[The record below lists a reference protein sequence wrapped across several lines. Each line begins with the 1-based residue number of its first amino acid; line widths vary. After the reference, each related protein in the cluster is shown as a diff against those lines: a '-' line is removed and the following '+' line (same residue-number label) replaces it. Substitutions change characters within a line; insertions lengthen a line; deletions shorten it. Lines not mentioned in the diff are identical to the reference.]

1 MKKWFVM
8 IAMLTVIT
16 PFAVMAQETA
26 REDLPPPVSTIK
38 VSEAARQRWK
48 ILSWGIWFD
57 IPRSVNR
64 TNVDGVKVGLP
75 ISSGRVR
82 VHGLEISLFC
92 SATDRVSGMQLA
104 PVNLCKQM
112 GGFQM
117 AFVNVARRRSEV
129 FQLGLVNTSGSG
141 TQVGLVNVADRA
153 GFQFGLLNFN
163 SEGFLPFFPIINF

>member
-1 MKKWFVM
+1 MKKW
-8 IAMLTVIT
+8 L
-16 PFAVMAQETA
+16 AVTALLIVLAPSVVPAQETA

-38 VSEAARQRWK
+38 VSEASRQHWK

-57 IPRSVNR
+57 VPRSVNR
-64 TNVDGVKVGLP
+64 TNVDGLKLGLP

-82 VHGLEISLFC
+82 VHGLELSAFC
-92 SATDRVSGMQLA
+92 SATDQVNGMQLA

-117 AFVNVARRRSEV
+117 ALVNVAGTRSFA
-129 FQLGLVNTSGSG
+129 FQLGLVNTTGSGS
-141 TQVGLVNVADRA
+141 QIGLVNVSDRA

-163 SEGFLPFFPIINF
+163 SDGFLPFFPIINF